1 MICLR
6 RSIAADRRADP
17 HWRWR
22 RVRRRRRRNRED
34 VRSLSSGGLSSR
46 LENIGTMT
54 RINLWWPILPLLLS
68 AFGAAGASRVERGNL
83 IFDNIPDAPAEL
95 TDALDGYLSARQ
107 AMPLGWSPKGQLLIS
122 TRFGDVEQLHVV
134 ERAAGERRQLTF
146 LREPITEAE
155 FSPDPAHIGFF
166 FLKDVGGNENSQ
178 LYYQRLGEPH
188 PKLLTDGK
196 SLNGAALWS
205 NSGREIAFF
214 TTARDGVDHDID
226 IVEPGAGTLPH
237 LAVTGDDAAWY
248 PLDWSPDDRKL
259 LVLKYVSI
267 GEGYLYVV
275 DLASGQKR
283 EVDPAPA
290 KVGIAGAKFSRDGQG
305 VYLISDR
312 DSEFKKL
319 RYVNLFT
326 ADKTVLSEHIPWD
339 IEELAISRDG
349 HYLAYISNEAGA
361 GKLNLLDLRTHQ
373 DLTPPRLKVP
383 GIIDSLSFDAEGNR
397 LAFGFAAANQPR
409 DAYVLDLEQNR
420 LVPWTSSEAGP
431 VDLSKF
437 VAPRLTE
444 FPTFDRVDG
453 KARQVPLYVYE
464 PASPGPHPVLVSLH
478 GGPEAQFRPGFDPWI
493 QYVVNEL
500 GFAVVAPNV
509 RGSSGYGKTYMALD
523 NGMLREDA
531 VKDVGALLVWIG
543 LQGNF
548 DAKHVVVA
556 GGSYGG
562 YLTLATLVN
571 YSDRLR
577 GGVDVAG
584 IGDFVSFLTNTAP
597 YRQAQRRAEYG
608 DERDPGMRIFLRRIS
623 PLTNAERITRPLLV
637 VHGKNDPRVPLSE
650 AEQLVNKLRGKN
662 REVWYLL
669 AADEGHGY
677 RKKPNRDAY
686 YATFAQFLMMLRE

>member
-1 MICLR
+1 
-6 RSIAADRRADP
+6 
-17 HWRWR
+17 
-22 RVRRRRRRNRED
+22 
-34 VRSLSSGGLSSR
+34 
-46 LENIGTMT
+46 MT

-349 HYLAYISNEAGA
+349 HYLAY
-361 GKLNLLDLRTHQ
+361 
-373 DLTPPRLKVP
+373 V
-383 GIIDSLSFDAEGNR
+383 
-397 LAFGFAAANQPR
+397 
-409 DAYVLDLEQNR
+409 
-420 LVPWTSSEAGP
+420 
-431 VDLSKF
+431 
-437 VAPRLTE
+437 
-444 FPTFDRVDG
+444 
-453 KARQVPLYVYE
+453 
-464 PASPGPHPVLVSLH
+464 
-478 GGPEAQFRPGFDPWI
+478 
-493 QYVVNEL
+493 
-500 GFAVVAPNV
+500 
-509 RGSSGYGKTYMALD
+509 
-523 NGMLREDA
+523 
-531 VKDVGALLVWIG
+531 
-543 LQGNF
+543 
-548 DAKHVVVA
+548 
-556 GGSYGG
+556 
-562 YLTLATLVN
+562 
-571 YSDRLR
+571 
-577 GGVDVAG
+577 
-584 IGDFVSFLTNTAP
+584 
-597 YRQAQRRAEYG
+597 
-608 DERDPGMRIFLRRIS
+608 
-623 PLTNAERITRPLLV
+623 
-637 VHGKNDPRVPLSE
+637 
-650 AEQLVNKLRGKN
+650 
-662 REVWYLL
+662 
-669 AADEGHGY
+669 
-677 RKKPNRDAY
+677 
-686 YATFAQFLMMLRE
+686 